1 MAIGPIQLI
10 ALTFEDF
17 QPTGEIMPALQAA
30 MKSGA
35 IRLIDVQF
43 VSKDEDGKLTSLEMS
58 GLSGEETIEFGAVIG
73 GLIGLGAG
81 GAEGAAA
88 GSLEGALI
96 AAEHNYG
103 LSAEDLFAAA
113 DRIKPGAAAALL
125 MIEHTWAIGFRNA
138 VAESGGK
145 MAVQGFLTPETL
157 FLVGAELEAQVE
169 AVEAIAVSEAIQ
181 MVAAAQAVEAILV
194 SEAIQ
199 EEAAVRA
206 VTALVA
212 ADIIEEAAIEE
223 AREVVTAARIIEE
236 VALQEAVAAIEVA
249 EAAKGEA

>member
-17 QPTGEIMPALQAA
+17 HPTGEIMPALQAA
-30 MKSGA
+30 MKRGA
-35 IRLIDVQF
+35 IRLIDAQF
-43 VSKDEDGKLTSLEMS
+43 VSKDEDGQLTSLEMS

-73 GLIGLGAG
+73 GLIGAGAG
-81 GAEGAAA
+81 GAEGAAS

-125 MIEHTWAIGFRNA
+125 MIEHTWAIGFGTA
-138 VAESGGK
+138 VRESGGK
-145 MAVQGFLTPETL
+145 MAAQGFLTPETL

-181 MVAAAQAVEAILV
+181 AYAAAEAVEAILV

-212 ADIIEEAAIEE
+212 AEIIEEAAIEE

>member
-17 QPTGEIMPALQAA
+17 KPTGEILPALQAA
-30 MKSGA
+30 MKRGA
-35 IRLIDVQF
+35 IRLIDAQF
-43 VSKDEDGKLTSLEMS
+43 VSKDEDGKLTSMEMS

-73 GLIGLGAG
+73 GLIGAGAG
-81 GAEGAAA
+81 GAEGAAS

-103 LSAEDLFAAA
+103 LSAEDLFEAA

-145 MAVQGFLTPETL
+145 MAAQGFLTPETL
-157 FLVGAELEAQVE
+157 FMVGAELEAQVE
-169 AVEAIAVSEAIQ
+169 AVEAIAISEAIQ
-181 MVAAAQAVEAILV
+181 YEAAAEAVEAVLI

-199 EEAAVRA
+199 EAAAVRA
-206 VTALVA
+206 IEALIA
-212 ADIIEEAAIEE
+212 AEIIEEAAMEE
-223 AREVVTAARIIEE
+223 ARDVVTAAKIIEE
-236 VALQEAVAAIEVA
+236 VALEEAVAAIEVA
-249 EAAKGEA
+249 EEAKGEA